1 MRRLSEKNERTTAI
15 VSTLVAIAILAAG
28 VTAQQSHQTPQDEL
42 LRLES
47 DLRFQL
53 ERAFKHDGSQRTKR
67 MAQVDQVIQAW
78 QDSPKSN
85 QDYALLVTWLNEAT
99 THSMPGSSQPFPP
112 APQFGQAAPVA
123 QQPTETKP
131 PTETVAETTNPTNS
145 APLPIETAPVSTV
158 EEIPTEEIKQTE
170 AAALIAIDKKTAP
183 SSQFISVLSTTNN
196 NNSDFAIAAPT
207 HEASPQV
214 APKAPTKTDE
224 PPIRINLVELNA
236 RINGYHTSLD
246 AVETKLL
253 TLDTPNLDTLA
264 QQVQQLDEMTRDFH
278 FIHLYYESLTDK
290 ERRAISPP
298 RSMKAT
304 LAEIHRHLNRYEK
317 AQNDDF
323 LSIFDSA
330 QKEKIETLR
339 NQLATIAKRVAR

>member
-1 MRRLSEKNERTTAI
+1 MSRPSAKNERTTAI

-28 VTAQQSHQTPQDEL
+28 VTAQQSHQAPQDEL
-42 LRLES
+42 TRLES

-53 ERAFKHDGSQRTKR
+53 ERAFKHDGRQRTKR

-85 QDYALLVTWLNEAT
+85 QDHTLFATWLAEAT
-99 THSMPGSSQPFPP
+99 THSMPGSSQAFPP
-112 APQFGQAAPVA
+112 APQFGQVDPVDH
-123 QQPTETKP
+123 QPTEIQP
-131 PTETVAETTNPTNS
+131 PTETVAETANPTS
-145 APLPIETAPVSTV
+145 VAPLPVETAPVSTDV
-158 EEIPTEEIKQTE
+158 KIIAEETKQTE
-170 AAALIAIDKKTAP
+170 TAAPIAFEVKTAP
-183 SSQFISVLSTTNN
+183 SSPFMSVLSTTNN
-196 NNSDFAIAAPT
+196 DNSDFATAAPT
-207 HEASPQV
+207 HEALPQV
-214 APKAPTKTDE
+214 EPKSSTKTNDL
-224 PPIRINLVELNA
+224 PIRINLVELNA

-253 TLDTPNLDTLA
+253 TLDTPNIDAIA
-264 QQVQQLDEMTRDFH
+264 QQVQQLNEMTRDFH

-330 QKEKIETLR
+330 KNEQLDALR